1 MDLMAEKGKIDQS
14 QVDAYTRRMTEYDS
28 TIARYER
35 EKMQIQQDAKN
46 FEIERDHNQAHSQTF
61 GMAVIYLQIGILL
74 SSIAALMKKKL
85 IWVAG
90 LSVGVVGLGYFSW
103 AFFVM
108 PG

>member
-1 MDLMAEKGKIDQS
+1 
-14 QVDAYTRRMTEYDS
+14 
-28 TIARYER
+28 
-35 EKMQIQQDAKN
+35 
-46 FEIERDHNQAHSQTF
+46 
-61 GMAVIYLQIGILL
+61 
-74 SSIAALMKKKL
+74 MKRKL